1 MRTVIRQKLADS
13 LAAKFEPLTKRDARI
28 PVISN
33 KAHAVIGMR
42 RAGKSCFL
50 KRHLADR
57 AQAGVPRDALVYFS
71 FEDERL
77 AEMQVSQLNWVLEE
91 YFLARPQFRDSR
103 KVIFCFDEIQVIAGW
118 ETFIRRVLDSE
129 KMEVFVSGSSARML
143 SREIAS
149 ALRGRSTETV
159 IYPFSFGEHLR
170 HRNMELPEDPE
181 FVPKA
186 QRSRIESRFLAYLG
200 EGGFPEAQTL
210 ELRDRVELLQGYV
223 ETVIFRDV
231 VERHHARN
239 IEALRRLV
247 RQLLA
252 SPGSGF
258 SVHKFFNDLRSQG
271 LAVGKDALY
280 AMLSW
285 LEDAFLVRLVPID
298 SNSERQRQ
306 VNPRK
311 VYPVDPGLIPVFD
324 RSGKTNV
331 GHALET
337 AVLIEL
343 ERRRYQVTYGKTP
356 TGKEVDFVARSQNG
370 TPTYIQVCSD
380 LTADEVREREVAPLQ
395 EILATKPEAQC
406 LLLTSTSIDA
416 SIAQK
421 DLPAGVSVRPAWEWL
436 LEPSDH
442 NTST

>member
-1 MRTVIRQKLADS
+1 MRAVIRQKLADS
-13 LAAKFEPLTKRDARI
+13 LAADLPKLTRRDARI
-28 PVISN
+28 PAIPN

-50 KRHLADR
+50 KQYLADQ

-77 AEMQVSQLNWVLEE
+77 AELQASQLNWVLDE

-103 KVIFCFDEIQVIAGW
+103 KVVFCFDEIQVVPGW

-143 SREIAS
+143 SREIATS
-149 ALRGRSTETV
+149 LRGRSTETV

-170 HRNMELPEDPE
+170 HRGLEVPENPG

-186 QRSRIESRFLAYLG
+186 QRSQIENSFLTYLAG
-200 EGGFPEAQTL
+200 GGFPEAQGL
-210 ELRDRVELLQGYV
+210 ELRDRVDLLQGYV

-231 VERHHARN
+231 VERHHAKN
-239 IEALRRLV
+239 VEALRRLI

-258 SVHKFFNDLRSQG
+258 SVHKFFNELHSQG
-271 LAVGKDALY
+271 VAVGKDALHM
-280 AMLSW
+280 MLSW
-285 LEDAFLVRLVPID
+285 LEDTFLVRLVPID

-311 VYPVDPGLIPVFD
+311 VYPIDPGLIPVFD
-324 RSGKTNV
+324 RSGKTNS

-343 ERRRYQVTYGKTP
+343 ERRRCQIAYVKTP
-356 TGKEVDFVARSQNG
+356 SGKEIDFVARSHDG
-370 TPTYIQVCSD
+370 KSTYIQVCAD
-380 LTADEVREREVAPLQ
+380 LSLQAVRDREIGPLQ
-395 EILATKPEAQC
+395 ELLAVKPKANY
-406 LLLTSTSIDA
+406 LLLSSTTTDA
-416 SIAQK
+416 ELAQK
-421 DLPAGVSVRPAWEWL
+421 HAPAGVTVRPAWEWL
-436 LEPSDH
+436 LDP
-442 NTST
+442 NV

>member
-13 LAAKFEPLTKRDARI
+13 LASELPPLTRRDARI
-28 PVISN
+28 PAIPG

-50 KRHLADR
+50 KQCLADQ
-57 AQAGVPRDALVYFS
+57 AKAGVPRDALVYFS
-71 FEDERL
+71 LEDERL
-77 AEMQVSQLNWVLEE
+77 AELQASQLGWVLEE
-91 YFLARPQFRDSR
+91 YYLARPQFRDHT
-103 KVIFCFDEIQVIAGW
+103 KVVFCFDEIQVIPGW

-143 SREIAS
+143 SREIAT

-159 IYPFSFGEHLR
+159 IYPFSFREHLR
-170 HRNMELPEDPE
+170 HRGIEIPQNPA

-186 QRSRIESRFLAYLG
+186 QRSQIENSFLTYLA
-200 EGGFPEAQTL
+200 EGGFPEAQGL
-210 ELRDRVELLQGYV
+210 ELRDRIELLQGYV

-231 VERHHARN
+231 VERRQARN
-239 IEALRRLV
+239 VEALRRLV

-252 SPGSGF
+252 CPASGF

-271 LAVGKDALY
+271 VAVGKDALHS
-280 AMLSW
+280 MLSW
-285 LEDAFLVRLVPID
+285 LEDTFLVRLVPID
-298 SNSERQRQ
+298 SASERQRQ

-324 RSGKTNV
+324 RSGKANA

-343 ERRRYQVTYGKTP
+343 ERRRCQVAYVKTP
-356 TGKEVDFVARSQNG
+356 NGKEVDFVARAQDGNAV
-370 TPTYIQVCSD
+370 YIQVCAD
-380 LTADEVREREVAPLQ
+380 LNTNEVCRREFEPFAEL
-395 EILATKPEAQC
+395 LAAKPKANC
-406 LLLTSTSIDA
+406 LLLTLTTTEVA
-416 SIAQK
+416 IAQK
-421 DLPAGVSVRPAWEWL
+421 IAPSGVTVKPAWEWL
-436 LEPSDH
+436 LEGAGG
-442 NTST
+442 

>member
-13 LAAKFEPLTKRDARI
+13 LAAELAKLTRRDARI
-28 PVISN
+28 PAIPN

-50 KRHLADR
+50 KQYLADQ
-57 AQAGVPRDALVYFS
+57 AQKGIPRDALVYFS

-77 AEMQVSQLNWVLEE
+77 AELQASQLNWVLEE
-91 YFLARPQFRDSR
+91 YFLAKPEFRDLR
-103 KVIFCFDEIQVIAGW
+103 KVIFCFDEIQVVPGW

-143 SREIAS
+143 SREIATS
-149 ALRGRSTETV
+149 LRGRSTETV

-170 HRNMELPEDPE
+170 HRGLGVPEKPD

-186 QRSRIESRFLAYLG
+186 QRSQLENSFLTYLS
-200 EGGFPEAQTL
+200 EGGFPEAQGL

-223 ETVIFRDV
+223 ETAIFRDV
-231 VERHHARN
+231 VERHNVRN

-258 SVHKFFNDLRSQG
+258 SVNKFFNDLRSQG
-271 LAVGKDALY
+271 VAVGKDALHS
-280 AMLSW
+280 MLSW
-285 LEDAFLVRLVPID
+285 LEDTFLVRLVPLD

-324 RSGKTNV
+324 RSGKANS

-343 ERRRYQVTYGKTP
+343 ERRRCQVTYAKLP
-356 TGKEVDFVARSQNG
+356 SGKEIDFVARDQEG
-370 TPTYIQVCSD
+370 KTTYLQVCSD
-380 LTADEVREREVAPLQ
+380 LSLQEVRDREFGSLQ
-395 EILATKPEAQC
+395 EMLALKPKAHC
-406 LLLTSTSIDA
+406 VLLCGTSTDA
-416 SIAQK
+416 VMAQK
-421 DLPAGVSVRPAWEWL
+421 DAPVGVTVRAAWEWL
-436 LEPSDH
+436 LAR
-442 NTST
+442 